1 VDIWLFYAIGGLT
14 FLFSLVVRQGLKNTY
29 NRWSQVPNRGGVPG
43 ARVART
49 ILDANGLG
57 RVPVE
62 ATLGKL
68 TDHYDPRSKI
78 IRLSIQN
85 YQSPSV
91 AAMAV
96 SAHETGHALQDAD
109 DYGPME
115 LRTAL
120 APIAQAGSRFGVPL
134 ALLGSVFGTPL
145 LVQVGVL
152 AYLGALLLFFLTLP
166 VEFNASKRALAELK
180 RLYFTTDQDEAA
192 ARSTLRAA
200 AMTYVAGVASAAGYI
215 VFLAIGGGRALIGK
229 PKPPLPPPTL
239 PPA

>member
-1 VDIWLFYAIGGLT
+1 VDTLLFYLIGGGT
-14 FLFSLVVRQGLKNTY
+14 FLFSLAVRQGLKKTY
-29 NRWSQVPNRGGVPG
+29 TRYSQVPNHRRVPG
-43 ARVART
+43 AHVARG
-49 ILDANGLG
+49 ILDANELQ

-62 ATLGKL
+62 AVQGKL

-78 IRLSIQN
+78 IRLSVQN

-120 APIAQAGSRFGVPL
+120 APIAQTGARFGIPL
-134 ALLGSVFGTPL
+134 AVFGWVFGMPL
-145 LVQVGVL
+145 LVQIGML

-180 RLYFTTDQDEAA
+180 RLRFTTSEDEAA

-215 VFLAIGGGRALIGK
+215 VYLAVFGGRALIGM
-229 PKPPLPPPTL
+229 PKPPLPPPT
-239 PPA
+239 

>member
-1 VDIWLFYAIGGLT
+1 MWLFYLIGGVT
-14 FLFSLVVRQGLKNTY
+14 FLFSLAVRQGLKSTY
-29 NRWSQVPNRGGVPG
+29 NRYSRVPNHRRAPG
-43 ARVART
+43 AHVARA
-49 ILDANGLG
+49 ILDANRLQ

-62 ATLGKL
+62 AVQGKL
-68 TDHYDPRSKI
+68 TDHYDPRSKV
-78 IRLSIQN
+78 IRLSIDN

-96 SAHETGHALQDAD
+96 SAHEAGHALQDAD

-120 APIAQAGSRFGVPL
+120 APIAHAGSRFGIPL
-134 ALLGSVFGTPL
+134 AVLGSVFGIAL
-145 LVQVGVL
+145 LVQIGLL

-180 RLYFTTDQDEAA
+180 RLGLTTSEDEAA

-215 VFLAIGGGRALIGK
+215 VYLAFVGGRGLLGR

-239 PPA
+239 PPT